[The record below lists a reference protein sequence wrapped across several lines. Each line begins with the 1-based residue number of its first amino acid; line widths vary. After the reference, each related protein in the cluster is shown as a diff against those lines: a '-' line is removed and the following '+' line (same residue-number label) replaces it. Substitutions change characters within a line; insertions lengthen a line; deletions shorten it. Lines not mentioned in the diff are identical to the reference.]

1 VVSELIVSLS
11 RLIDAVVVGFHLLV
25 IFKLLGIVG
34 DAHRFDNVKL
44 VPFGKI

>member
-11 RLIDAVVVGFHLLV
+11 RSTDAVVVGFHLLV

-34 DAHRFDNVKL
+34 AAHRFDNVKS
-44 VPFGKI
+44 VPFGRI